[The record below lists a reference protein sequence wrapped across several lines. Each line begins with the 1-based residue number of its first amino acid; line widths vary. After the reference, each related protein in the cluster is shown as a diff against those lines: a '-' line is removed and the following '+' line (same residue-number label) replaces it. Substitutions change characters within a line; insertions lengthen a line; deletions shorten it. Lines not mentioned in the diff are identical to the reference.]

1 MFVTHNLTVFY
12 FLFYQTCTTS
22 KGQIQPIGESAAG
35 STRDGSTRR
44 GLFVLQTYARKRTTP
59 DTLDGDAD
67 CKKAIMIGNTISFS
81 YCEAIRIYYIL
92 AQAFVLNAKI
102 SFSFRFKPITTVAS
116 AQRAQSKHTKIS
128 VINIV

>member
-1 MFVTHNLTVFY
+1 MVEGFIHFPLNIIHNYIFNVHFICDCNQKSLFVTNNLTVFY
-12 FLFYQTCTTS
+12 FLFYQPCATS

-44 GLFVLQTYARKRTTP
+44 GLLVLQTYARKRTTP

-81 YCEAIRIYYIL
+81 DCEAICNYYRLL
-92 AQAFVLNAKI
+92 A
-102 SFSFRFKPITTVAS
+102 
-116 AQRAQSKHTKIS
+116 
-128 VINIV
+128 